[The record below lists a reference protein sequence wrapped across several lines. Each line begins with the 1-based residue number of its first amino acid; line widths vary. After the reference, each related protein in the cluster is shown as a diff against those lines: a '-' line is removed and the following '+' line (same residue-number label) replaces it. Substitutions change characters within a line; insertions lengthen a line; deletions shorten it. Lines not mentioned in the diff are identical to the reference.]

1 VTTTRRLYLNAPQTR
16 AFDAFTLAM
25 CVVLAWGRGVGKSTF
40 HIMMWFLLVAQWDHV
55 ERETVGGAKIKGI
68 RIVVIGPTRK
78 QLVDIFGAHLRAAL
92 TTSMNG
98 GGWSELGGKLNK
110 TIWRV
115 EFPGGS
121 WIQFFGM
128 DTADAARGLRCDVI
142 SGDEIDDVEISAYD
156 GVSAPWLSETWS
168 LKMQALSGTPRR
180 GRHGL
185 LWRRYDQGRRGI
197 DGIHSFHATYRDAPD
212 IVDQKFVEG
221 QRAILL
227 AAVFARE
234 WECDFDAGEGLVYSM
249 FHPEAHLRDPNPKAV
264 PTETVVGVDWGFED
278 PGVML
283 VCHVYGSGK
292 DAVVHVVEEH
302 RAQHQALSY
311 WVAKAKEIQRR
322 FPKAVFFSD
331 PSQPASILECTQAG
345 VRMFPAKNDRE
356 DGVNAVADRLVQRA
370 ASIICETHRS
380 TGEGLEECKDCRQIR
395 LPPRLLIAARCT
407 DLIREMGLY
416 KRKKGRE
423 KDSYTDAIQD
433 GNDHG
438 CDALRYA
445 IFTRF
450 GSPVDQRAV
459 PAGHVA

>member
-1 VTTTRRLYLNAPQTR
+1 MSTRKLYLNAPQTR
-16 AFDAFTLAM
+16 AYDAFTATM
-25 CVVLAWGRGVGKSTF
+25 CIVLAWGRGVGKSTF
-40 HIMMWFLLVAQWDHV
+40 HILMWFLLVAQWDYV
-55 ERETVGGAKIKGI
+55 KRETVGGATIQGI
-68 RIVVIGPTRK
+68 RIIVIGPTRK
-78 QLVDIFGAHLRAAL
+78 QLVDIFGAHLRHAVSAPVHQ
-92 TTSMNG
+92 
-98 GGWSELGGKLNK
+98 GGWDFLGGVLNR
-110 TIWRV
+110 TVWRV

-128 DTADAARGLRCDVI
+128 DTADAARGLRGDVI
-142 SGDEIDDVEISAYD
+142 SGDEIDDVDPSAYD

-168 LKMQALSGTPRR
+168 LKMELLSGTPRR
-180 GRHGL
+180 GRWGL
-185 LWRRYDQGRRGI
+185 LWRMYDQGKRGLA
-197 DGIHSFHATYRDAPD
+197 GIRSFHATYRDAPE
-212 IVDQKFVEG
+212 IVDQKFVEL
-221 QRAILL
+221 QRARTPS
-227 AAVFARE
+227 AVFARE

-249 FHPEAHLRDPNPKAV
+249 FTADAHVREPDPRAV
-264 PTETVVGVDWGFED
+264 PTETIVGVDWGFED

-302 RAQHQALSY
+302 RAQHKALSY
-311 WVAKAKEIQRR
+311 WVEKGKDIQRR
-322 FPKAVFFSD
+322 YPRATFFAD

-345 VRMFPAKNDRE
+345 VRMLAANNDRE

-370 ASIICETHRS
+370 AAITCDTHRTS
-380 TGEGLEECKDCRQIR
+380 MDGLEECKVCRPIR
-395 LPPRLLIAARCT
+395 LPPRLFIAARCK

-445 IFTRF
+445 VFTRF
-450 GSPVDQRAV
+450 GSPSVQRSV
-459 PAGHVA
+459 PTTHVA